1 MLWFSEKEQ
10 HGQDKKKSK
19 AFQKYTS
26 FLLSDIQEEVHAET
40 EDA

>member
-1 MLWFSEKEQ
+1 MFWFSEKEQ
-10 HGQDKKKSK
+10 HGQDKKKSS

-26 FLLSDIQEEVHAET
+26 FLLSDIPKEVHAGT